1 MAVNEQAFDQARATI
16 ERLEE
21 GSAMKAIGQL
31 VIALKLGQDN
41 IGSRISNMETKINTV
56 KAETVQHVQTVKQD
70 LEAEIDNRTLND
82 FWSRQEEYN
91 VRSQITFVDEPK
103 NTNNGKKG
111 AESNV
116 KDVAIKRIKELI
128 GDRNAEV
135 GFQDSWVQHA
145 VRYKQTFRS
154 SRKTASGS
162 EFDCV
167 KVFLISDHAASSI
180 MNMGRIRGEDGFR
193 PGQTLIQSKMYK
205 MSKQVVD
212 QFNHDPNHHGSWKVR
227 NYRPTFVGYKQGV
240 DDSQKR
246 YQRPPSNFV
255 PDPYYF
261 LESLRKGPTSRIRA
275 SVPNQQPS
283 QQFTQSLGL
292 PLHHAPQVPQ
302 PGGPAPPPQAQY
314 SQFPHGAQPPPLQPP
329 TGPMHTMPPPQNY
342 APAGP
347 SVGGTVHLNAH
358 EYEAWLRYKGQT
370 HVPGAHGG
378 AFMQS
383 QQQYSNY
390 ETSLTPKSTPPLSN
404 SSFIPPTPE
413 MQRPPR
419 PNFDNSVIPLSPSFL
434 ADPTNG
440 MEQASHNSLPKTS
453 KRVRSPGSGDKKT
466 SKQRLEDLEE
476 TSEPETETDS
486 VACEE
491 DDELSRT
498 ESQVTASCQLFQER
512 AKYNS
517 IKKRMSIV
525 GLGEKEAVEHVEA
538 IQLEILNKVEEAEK
552 IHGSTKGRQIQRNI
566 KLSDEINEDVP
577 LLPFLERGL
586 RPYPSETV
594 LPPLTLE
601 VIEKIESL
609 QEIGKLDLIQDLRSK
624 CKEIFASRMDPKRYT
639 MYVSSYNQSLAKE
652 YGKGAPQH

>member
-31 VIALKLGQDN
+31 VVALKLGQDN
-41 IGSRISNMETKINTV
+41 IGSRISNVETKINTV
-56 KAETVQHVQTVKQD
+56 KAETVKHVETVRQD
-70 LEAEIDNRTLND
+70 LAAEIDNRTLND

-103 NTNNGKKG
+103 SSNNGKKG

-116 KDVAIKRIKELI
+116 KEVAIKRIKELI

-154 SRKTASGS
+154 SRRSASGS

-167 KVFLISDHAASSI
+167 KVFLVSDHAASLI

-193 PGQTLIQSKMYK
+193 SGQTLIQSKMYK

-261 LESLRKGPTSRIRA
+261 LESLRKGPTTRIRA

-283 QQFTQSLGL
+283 QQYGQSQGFQ
-292 PLHHAPQVPQ
+292 PQQHVPQVPQ
-302 PGGPAPPPQAQY
+302 PGAPIHPPQPQY
-314 SQFPHGAQPPPLQPP
+314 SQFPNASTQPPPSQPP
-329 TGPMHTMPPPQNY
+329 PTSMQQMPPPQNY

-347 SVGGTVHLNAH
+347 PTGGTVHLNAH

-370 HVPGAHGG
+370 HVPGPHGG

-383 QQQYSNY
+383 QPQYSNY
-390 ETSLTPKSTPPLSN
+390 ETSATPKSTPSLNN

-413 MQRPPR
+413 MQRPQR
-419 PNFDNSVIPLSPSFL
+419 PPSRR
-434 ADPTNG
+434 
-440 MEQASHNSLPKTS
+440 H
-453 KRVRSPGSGDKKT
+453 
-466 SKQRLEDLEE
+466 
-476 TSEPETETDS
+476 
-486 VACEE
+486 
-491 DDELSRT
+491 
-498 ESQVTASCQLFQER
+498 
-512 AKYNS
+512 
-517 IKKRMSIV
+517 
-525 GLGEKEAVEHVEA
+525 
-538 IQLEILNKVEEAEK
+538 
-552 IHGSTKGRQIQRNI
+552 
-566 KLSDEINEDVP
+566 
-577 LLPFLERGL
+577 
-586 RPYPSETV
+586 
-594 LPPLTLE
+594 
-601 VIEKIESL
+601 
-609 QEIGKLDLIQDLRSK
+609 
-624 CKEIFASRMDPKRYT
+624 
-639 MYVSSYNQSLAKE
+639 
-652 YGKGAPQH
+652 